1 MLQTHNVRSTY
12 FARGKFRTSLIT
24 TSREPISADDFFLPN
39 LDKTYYLFPLYYLWN
54 S

>member
-12 FARGKFRTSLIT
+12 FARGKFRTSLIAT
-24 TSREPISADDFFLPN
+24 DREPTLADDFFLPN
-39 LDKTYYLFPLYYLWN
+39 LDKTYYQFPLYYLLN